1 MTMRIFNQSAMLV
14 ICAAMAISGCS
25 EPAVVPNA
33 YQIYNHKDGSFKI
46 EYPQGWKVESG
57 GKGRLARAKFTS
69 GDAFIS
75 VSMDLVGSL
84 KGDIAQSMGVMAGG
98 TEGGANR
105 PPVAE
110 VHESEKKGFEEDEG
124 VTEKAPVA
132 VNTGFGEGRKS
143 EYTGSKTLGG
153 DIHGYRA
160 TALGRDLEIRV
171 ICECSEDQWNAL
183 KPIFDKV
190 IESVS
195 KGRPES

>member
-1 MTMRIFNQSAMLV
+1 MKFCLPGLV
-14 ICAAMAISGCS
+14 IVIAAATAMSGCS
-25 EPAVVPNA
+25 EPAVVPDA
-33 YQIYNHKDGSFKI
+33 YQIYNSKDGSFKI
-46 EYPQGWKVESG
+46 EYPQGWEVAGG

-84 KGDIAQSMGVMAGG
+84 KGDIAQSTGVMAGG

-110 VHESEKKGFEEDEG
+110 VHESEKKGFEEDED
-124 VTEKAPVA
+124 VTEKPPVA
-132 VNTGFGEGRKS
+132 VNTGFGEARKS
-143 EYTGSKTLGG
+143 EYTGSTTFSG

-160 TALGRDLEIRV
+160 TALGRDLEISV
-171 ICECSEDQWNAL
+171 VCQCSEDQWNAL

>member
-1 MTMRIFNQSAMLV
+1 MRIFNQSAMLV
-14 ICAAMAISGCS
+14 ICTAMAISGCS
-25 EPAVVPNA
+25 EPAVVPTS

-46 EYPQGWKVESG
+46 EYPQGWTVTSG
-57 GKGRLARAKFTS
+57 GKGQLAHATFTS

-75 VSMDLVGSL
+75 VKTSLVGSL
-84 KGDIAQSMGVMAGG
+84 KGDIAQSMGVTAGG
-98 TEGGANR
+98 TEGGAER

-110 VHESEKKGFEEDEG
+110 VHESEKKSFEEDEG

-132 VNTGFGEGRKS
+132 VNTGFGDARKS
-143 EYTGSKTLGG
+143 EYTGSKTFGG

-160 TALGRDLEIRV
+160 TTLGRDLEIRV